1 MTALQST
8 FEAERDKRIQQ
19 LTDAG
24 IDPDLAFEVAHA
36 AAMDIV
42 VHKTVKSI
50 CGAAMPASVNNS

>member
-1 MTALQST
+1 MITLQSR
-8 FEAERDKRIQQ
+8 FEAERDKRLQQ

-42 VHKTVKSI
+42 VNKTVEAL
-50 CGAAMPASVNNS
+50 CGDRPCEAKP